1 MITSCLKLLQVTII
15 SFTTNLTNFVIDLF
29 IVAANFVNKVLFRLL
44 VWILI
49 IYRLT
54 ISVRPTTVFLFL
66 SLTRNQLSTK
76 YNKKYLTKS
85 W

>member
-1 MITSCLKLLQVTII
+1 MITSCLKLLQVTIF
-15 SFTTNLTNFVIDLF
+15 SFTTNLTNFVIDIF
-29 IVAANFVNKVLFRLL
+29 IVAANFVNKVLFQLL

-54 ISVRPTTVFLFL
+54 ISVRPTTVFFFL
-66 SLTRNQLSTK
+66 SLTRNQLSTQ